1 MRVYV
6 NGYRLWFPWRDSLH
20 AGSSLDVLMDT
31 FMERSRLLDSR
42 WHLFEVNM
50 HRELLSDVQAIR
62 YPPPMSVYILHLTQN
77 SRKKIPMWNI
87 FGGATCFC
95 GSVCG
100 WIWVWHCALSL
111 DSGTRKNCVSRK
123 TCIYVRDAV
132 PRLSRMSRHAS
143 CRRAPGSDFPSNL
156 CVPFLRKW
164 FVLLSRMYFI
174 CSSVGNYYLRP

>member
-62 YPPPMSVYILHLTQN
+62 YPPPCLSIFCILLKTRERKYLCGTFLEGLLAFVEVFAVEFGFGIVPSALIAEHVRIVYHVKRVFMFGMPFRGCPVCHGMPLAGGPQGVTSLQISVFLSWENGLFFSRGCIL
-77 SRKKIPMWNI
+77 
-87 FGGATCFC
+87 F
-95 GSVCG
+95 
-100 WIWVWHCALSL
+100 AL
-111 DSGTRKNCVSRK
+111 
-123 TCIYVRDAV
+123 
-132 PRLSRMSRHAS
+132 
-143 CRRAPGSDFPSNL
+143 PS
-156 CVPFLRKW
+156 
-164 FVLLSRMYFI
+164 I
-174 CSSVGNYYLRP
+174 TII

>member
-1 MRVYV
+1 MGIASDFHDVILCTPVPVSTYWWIRSWNVHA
-6 NGYRLWFPWRDSLH
+6 SLT
-20 AGSSLDVLMDT
+20 ADDICLKLICTESCWVMCRPFDT
-31 FMERSRLLDSR
+31 
-42 WHLFEVNM
+42 
-50 HRELLSDVQAIR
+50 
-62 YPPPMSVYILHLTQN
+62 PPPTSVYILHLTQN
-77 SRKKIPMWNI
+77 SRKKIPMWDI

-111 DSGTRKNCVSRK
+111 DSGTRKNRVSRK

-174 CSSVGNYYLRP
+174 CSSVDNYYLRP